1 MKAKSTRAKPVAG
14 ASGKSGKGTA
24 KVSIKTPAKASP
36 RISVKAERSTETA
49 ADPSA
54 LAAAAPKPAGRRE
67 RPLAVLVAGATSGLG
82 RVLCRYLY
90 YDEDV
95 RYILALGREPKPYF
109 FDQYDPA
116 KFHYAR
122 VDITRGRELKN
133 LFYSD
138 LVKDVGIDAIV
149 HMAIRNRVIERSPEA
164 AHRLN
169 VQGTRNM
176 LEFGLETES
185 IRKFVFAS
193 SHIVYRADPMNPV
206 FLDEEA
212 DLNFDLGIARWTKDR
227 VDADLMCRSKM
238 DDPRLKIVV
247 LRFSNIYGRGIHRF
261 LYSWLNSPIAPYPL
275 GFDPMINLLHPR
287 DAVRAIQLSLA
298 KREISGVFNVV
309 GKETGPLSAIARAN
323 GTRTLGLPGSA
334 ALRLFNR
341 AQRLVGASQFYYEA
355 DPSRLQ
361 FSCMLDGRKAKR
373 VLGYEPLNHVELG

>member
-1 MKAKSTRAKPVAG
+1 VSAAKPPRR
-14 ASGKSGKGTA
+14 S
-24 KVSIKTPAKASP
+24 KTT
-36 RISVKAERSTETA
+36 V
-49 ADPSA
+49 DPSSLPA
-54 LAAAAPKPAGRRE
+54 AEPAAPAAARGK
-67 RPLAVLVAGATSGLG
+67 RPLAVLVTGATSGLG
-82 RVLCRYLY
+82 RVLTRYLY
-90 YDEDV
+90 YDDDV
-95 RYILALGREPKPYF
+95 RFVLATGREPKPYF

-122 VDITRGRELKN
+122 LDITRGRELKN

-138 LVKDVGIDAIV
+138 LVKDVGIDAVV
-149 HMAIRNRVIERSPEA
+149 HMAIRNRADERSPES

-176 LEFGLETES
+176 LEFALETDS
-185 IRKFVFAS
+185 IRKFVFTS

-206 FLDEEA
+206 FLDEES

-247 LRFSNIYGRGIHRF
+247 LRYSNIYGRGINRF
-261 LYSWLNSPIAPYPL
+261 MYSWLNSPLSPHPL

-298 KREISGVFNVV
+298 HRDVAGVFNVV
-309 GKETGPLSAIARAN
+309 GKETGPLSAIARSN
-323 GTRTLGLPGSA
+323 GTRTIGLPGDVT
-334 ALRLFNR
+334 LRAFNR
-341 AQRLVGASQFYYEA
+341 LQRLVGASQFHYEV
-355 DPSRLQ
+355 DPSRLYYP
-361 FSCMLDGRKAKR
+361 CMLDGRKAQR